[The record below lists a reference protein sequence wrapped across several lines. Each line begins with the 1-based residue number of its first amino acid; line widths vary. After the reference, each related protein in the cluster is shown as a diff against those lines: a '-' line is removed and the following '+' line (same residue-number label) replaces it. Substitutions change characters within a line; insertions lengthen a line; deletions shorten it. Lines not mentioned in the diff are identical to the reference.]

1 MMTEEQLLKIKNYD
15 YLNQIALK
23 GKTLFTGSSLMEMF
37 PVCEIA
43 RSRGIEEIIYNR
55 GVGGLNTDEFLEHID
70 TLLLDLEPSKIF
82 INIGTN
88 DITEAWFGNQW
99 LEHLMDNYRRIL
111 EIVYEKLE
119 KPTVYTMAFY
129 PANLHLPWQSAE
141 STEWMKLRTPENI
154 GRCNEAL
161 NKISE
166 SFGCNY
172 LDCNA
177 DLTDEN
183 GEQKPE
189 YAIDGVHMYANGY
202 LKVFD
207 SLVQYLR

>member
-82 INIGTN
+82 IERMILKRHGSRISCLNI
-88 DITEAWFGNQW
+88 
-99 LEHLMDNYRRIL
+99 
-111 EIVYEKLE
+111 
-119 KPTVYTMAFY
+119 
-129 PANLHLPWQSAE
+129 
-141 STEWMKLRTPENI
+141 
-154 GRCNEAL
+154 
-161 NKISE
+161 
-166 SFGCNY
+166 
-172 LDCNA
+172 
-177 DLTDEN
+177 
-183 GEQKPE
+183 
-189 YAIDGVHMYANGY
+189 
-202 LKVFD
+202 
-207 SLVQYLR
+207 